1 MANATAA
8 VSAACVDS
16 HQGLACQ
23 RLTLPCGD
31 TVLVALQGAHV
42 LSWVSQG
49 RERLYLSPDNLWDGK
64 SAIRGGVPVC
74 FPQFNQRGTL
84 PKHGFARNMAWKV
97 NDAAQLGEAVAS
109 ADAAHIDF
117 TLSTNADTLA
127 IWQQAFV
134 AVLRVAMMPGQ
145 LTLTLTVNNTE
156 AENASNS
163 NLHFTGALHTYL
175 AVDDIDLTELRG
187 LGGSSEWDAVA
198 DVHGLADEAL
208 YFDGEFD
215 RVYTRGQSAASNPLH
230 LQDGISTLQIEQSPS
245 WANSVVWNPGEGKC
259 ATLADMPAHGFAR
272 MLCVEAAQVFEPI
285 SIPAGGQWVGW
296 QRLTV
301 S

>member
-1 MANATAA
+1 MADAKAA
-8 VSAACVDS
+8 VSTACGES
-16 HQGLACQ
+16 YQGLDCQ

-42 LSWVSQG
+42 MSWVSQG
-49 RERLYLSPDNLWDGK
+49 RERLFLSPDNLWDGK

-84 PKHGFARNMAWKV
+84 PKHGFARNMNWTV
-97 NDAAQLGEAVAS
+97 GEAMAS
-109 ADAAHIDF
+109 GDAAHIDL
-117 TLSTNADTLA
+117 TLSTNPDTLA

-134 AVLRVAMMPGQ
+134 AVVRVALAPGQ
-145 LTLTLTVNNTE
+145 LAITLTVNNTE
-156 AENASNS
+156 AQNE
-163 NLHFTGALHTYL
+163 LHFTGALHTYL

-187 LGGSSEWDAVA
+187 LGGRPEWDAVI
-198 DVHGLADEAL
+198 DVHGVADEVL

-215 RVYTRGQSAASNPLH
+215 RVYSWGESASAKPLH
-230 LQDGISTLQIEQSPS
+230 LQDGTGTLQIEQSPS

-259 ATLADMPAHGFAR
+259 AALADMPAHGFAR
-272 MLCVEAAQVFEPI
+272 MLCVEAAQVFDPI

>member
-1 MANATAA
+1 MA
-8 VSAACVDS
+8 DE
-16 HQGLACQ
+16 QYEGQACQ

-84 PKHGFARNMAWKV
+84 PKHGFARNMNWTV
-97 NDAAQLGEAVAS
+97 GEAVAS
-109 ADAAHIDF
+109 GDAAHIDF
-117 TLSTNADTLA
+117 TLSTNPDTLT

-134 AVLRVAMMPGQ
+134 AVLRVAMAPGQ
-145 LTLTLTVNNTE
+145 LTVTLTVNNTE
-156 AENASNS
+156 VQNE
-163 NLHFTGALHTYL
+163 LHFGGALHTYL

-187 LGGSSEWDAVA
+187 LGGRPEWDAVA
-198 DVHGLADEAL
+198 DVHGLADEVL

-215 RVYTRGQSAASNPLH
+215 RVYSWGESASSNPLH
-230 LQDGISTLQIEQSPS
+230 LQDGTSTLQIEQSPS

-259 ATLADMPAHGFAR
+259 AALADMPAQGFAR
-272 MLCVEAAQVFEPI
+272 MLCVEAAQVFDPI

>member
-1 MANATAA
+1 MADAKAA
-8 VSAACVDS
+8 GRAACGES
-16 HQGLACQ
+16 YQGLDCQ

-42 LSWVSQG
+42 MSWVSQG
-49 RERLYLSPDNLWDGK
+49 RERLFLSPDNLWDGK

-84 PKHGFARNMAWKV
+84 PKHGFARNMNWTV
-97 NDAAQLGEAVAS
+97 GEAVAS
-109 ADAAHIDF
+109 GDAAHIDL
-117 TLSTNADTLA
+117 TLSTHPDTLA

-134 AVLRVAMMPGQ
+134 AVVRVALAPGQ
-145 LTLTLTVNNTE
+145 LAITLTVNNTE
-156 AENASNS
+156 AQNE
-163 NLHFTGALHTYL
+163 LHFTGALHTYL

-187 LGGSSEWDAVA
+187 LGGRPEWDAVI
-198 DVHGLADEAL
+198 DVHGVADEVL

-215 RVYTRGQSAASNPLH
+215 RVYSWGESASAKPLH
-230 LQDGISTLQIEQSPS
+230 LQDGTGTLQIEQSPS

-259 ATLADMPAHGFAR
+259 AALADMPAHGFAR

-285 SIPAGGQWVGW
+285 SIPAGSQWVGW

>member
-1 MANATAA
+1 LKKPKPALTNSMA
-8 VSAACVDS
+8 DEQY
-16 HQGLACQ
+16 QGQACQ

-49 RERLYLSPDNLWDGK
+49 RERLFLSPDNLWDGK

-84 PKHGFARNMAWKV
+84 PKHGFARNMNWTV
-97 NDAAQLGEAVAS
+97 GEAVAS
-109 ADAAHIDF
+109 GDAAHIDF
-117 TLSTNADTLA
+117 TLSTHPDTLA

-134 AVLRVAMMPGQ
+134 AVLRVALAPGQ
-145 LTLTLTVNNTE
+145 LTVTLTVNNTE
-156 AENASNS
+156 AQNE
-163 NLHFTGALHTYL
+163 LHFTGALHTYL

-187 LGGSSEWDAVA
+187 LGGRPEWDAVA

-215 RVYTRGQSAASNPLH
+215 RVFDAAANPLH
-230 LQDGISTLQIEQSPS
+230 LQDGTSTLQIEQSPS

-259 ATLADMPAHGFAR
+259 AALADMPAQGFAR
-272 MLCVEAAQVFEPI
+272 MLCVEAAQVFDPI

>member
-1 MANATAA
+1 MA
-8 VSAACVDS
+8 DEQY
-16 HQGLACQ
+16 QGLACQ

-49 RERLYLSPDNLWDGK
+49 RERLYLSPNNLWDGQ

-84 PKHGFARNMAWKV
+84 PKHGFARNMSWSA
-97 NDAAQLGEAVAS
+97 GEALAS
-109 ADAAHIDF
+109 GDAAHIDF
-117 TLSTNADTLA
+117 TLSTNRDTLA

-134 AVLRVAMMPGQ
+134 AVLRVALAPGQ

-156 AENASNS
+156 AQNE
-163 NLHFTGALHTYL
+163 LHFSGALHTYL

-187 LGGSSEWDAVA
+187 LGGRPEWDSVA

-215 RVYTRGQSAASNPLH
+215 RVYTRDESASANPLH
-230 LQDGISTLQIEQSPS
+230 LQDGTSTLQIEQSPS
-245 WANSVVWNPGEGKC
+245 WANSVVWNPGEDKC
-259 ATLADMPAHGFAR
+259 AALADIPAHGFAH

-285 SIPAGGQWVGW
+285 SISAGGQWVGW

>member
-8 VSAACVDS
+8 GRAACGEL

-49 RERLYLSPDNLWDGK
+49 RERLYLSPNNLWDGQ

-84 PKHGFARNMAWKV
+84 PKHGFARNMDWTV
-97 NDAAQLGEAVAS
+97 GDAVTSG
-109 ADAAHIDF
+109 DDAHIDF
-117 TLSTNADTLA
+117 TLSTKPDTLA

-134 AVLRVAMMPGQ
+134 AQLRVALTPGQ

-156 AENASNS
+156 AQND
-163 NLHFTGALHTYL
+163 LHFTGALHTYL

-187 LGGSSEWDAVA
+187 LGGHPEWDAVA
-198 DVHGLADEAL
+198 DVHGVADEAL

-215 RVYTRGQSAASNPLH
+215 RVYARGEGVSAKPLH
-230 LQDGISTLQIEQSPS
+230 LQDGASTLQIEQSPS
-245 WANSVVWNPGEGKC
+245 WAESVVWNPGESKC
-259 ATLADMPAHGFAR
+259 AALADMPAHGFTR

-285 SIPAGGQWVGW
+285 SIPAGGQWLGW

>member
-1 MANATAA
+1 MA
-8 VSAACVDS
+8 DEQY
-16 HQGLACQ
+16 QGLACQ

-49 RERLYLSPDNLWDGK
+49 RERLFLSPENLWDGK

-84 PKHGFARNMAWKV
+84 PKHGFARNMAWSAGK
-97 NDAAQLGEAVAS
+97 AVVS
-109 ADAAHIDF
+109 SDAAHIDF
-117 TLSTNADTLA
+117 TLSSNADTHA

-134 AVLRVAMMPGQ
+134 AVLRVALSSGQ

-156 AENASNS
+156 AHND
-163 NLHFTGALHTYL
+163 LQFTGALHTYL

-187 LGGSSEWDAVA
+187 LGGRPEWDAVA
-198 DVHGLADEAL
+198 DVHGLAHEAL

-215 RVYTRGQSAASNPLH
+215 RVYTCGENASANPLH
-230 LQDGISTLQIEQSPS
+230 LQDGTSTLQIEQSPS

-259 ATLADMPAHGFAR
+259 AALADMPAHGFAR
-272 MLCVEAAQVFEPI
+272 MLCVEAAQVFELI

-296 QRLTV
+296 QRLQV
-301 S
+301 GM

>member
-1 MANATAA
+1 MAKQLAA
-8 VSAACVDS
+8 GHEVF
-16 HQGLACQ
+16 QGLDCH

-42 LSWVSQG
+42 LSWISQG
-49 RERLYLSPDNLWDGK
+49 RERLFLSPDNLWDGQ

-84 PKHGFARNMAWKV
+84 PKHGFARNMAWQV
-97 NDAAQLGEAVAS
+97 GDVVVEQDG
-109 ADAAHIDF
+109 AHMDF
-117 TLSTNADTLA
+117 TLSTNPDTLA

-134 AVLRVAMMPGQ
+134 AQLRVAMTPGQ

-156 AENASNS
+156 TDNKADND
-163 NLHFTGALHTYL
+163 LHFTGALHTYF

-187 LGGSSEWDAVA
+187 LAGRSEWDALVDVHSVA
-198 DVHGLADEAL
+198 DEVL

-215 RVYTRGQSAASNPLH
+215 RVYAASSNPLH
-230 LQDGISTLQIEQSPS
+230 LQDGTSTLQIEQSPS

-259 ATLADMPAHGFAR
+259 AALADMPAHGFAR

-285 SIPAGGQWVGW
+285 SISAGGQWVGW